1 MFLSCGGFWPNKA
14 MKELVKVFN
23 DVGRN
28 DTTLVLT
35 GYDNRHNIM
44 PEQSEF
50 VKPMMLDD
58 RSDVLSA
65 IRDADLYIM
74 HSFSE
79 GFGLVLLESM
89 LNKTPWASRRIAGA
103 NLMKEFGFTYEN
115 DAQLREYLID
125 FESDK
130 QEQVERSYEY
140 VTLNH
145 MIKNTVDDI
154 MRLV

>member
-1 MFLSCGGFWPNKA
+1 
-14 MKELVKVFN
+14 
-23 DVGRN
+23 
-28 DTTLVLT
+28 
-35 GYDNRHNIM
+35 
-44 PEQSEF
+44 
-50 VKPMMLDD
+50 MLDD

-65 IRDADLYIM
+65 IRGADLYIM

-130 QEQVERSYEY
+130 QEQVERAYEY